1 MFRTSREFHSTCS
14 RITYLGAAVLLTLL
28 SAGCAGQQVVAPGH
42 GGLIRR
48 PIKLH
53 AAARRGDQ
61 RVKGAID
68 PRALSC
74 AGNGPVIGAVG
85 MIKPGEAQAAKKML
99 GRAFRAQVT
108 DSVSGQIMFF
118 APVGASSNLKSV
130 FSKVSL
136 VSAQASAA
144 KLHSCDMMLANLT
157 AAQPVITAADDAV
170 VKAHLAASLVALK
183 NATQEVLICDT
194 ALRSG
199 ALIVTLQVIGA
210 KRAPIYTGVPPTYS
224 LASLTVV
231 MNYPS
236 LAVTAA
242 TRGGL

>member
-1 MFRTSREFHSTCS
+1 MTRSC
-14 RITYLGAAVLLTLL
+14 AAVLLALL
-28 SAGCAGQQVVAPGH
+28 SAGCAGQQAVGPGH
-42 GGLIRR
+42 GKLIRHPMR
-48 PIKLH
+48 AHAVKLH
-53 AAARRGDQ
+53 AAARRGDPW
-61 RVKGAID
+61 VKGAID
-68 PRALSC
+68 PGALSC
-74 AGNGPVIGAVG
+74 SGNGPVIGGVG
-85 MIKPGEAQAAKKML
+85 VIKPGRANAAKKLL
-99 GRAFRAQVT
+99 GKAFRAQVT

-118 APVGASSNLKSV
+118 APAGTSSNLKSV

-144 KLHSCDMMLANLT
+144 NLHSCDMMLANLP
-157 AAQPVITAADDAV
+157 AARPVITVAENAV
-170 VKAHLAASLVALK
+170 VKANLAASLEALK
-183 NATQEVLICDT
+183 NGLQEVLLSDT

-210 KRAPIYTGVPPTYS
+210 KRAPIYTGAPPTYS

-236 LAVTAA
+236 LAVTAV